1 MLKSFKNFKNINH
14 NLYIKGRRRG
24 RNFSDNL
31 FTIGMSIFETIL
43 LKSFL
48 WDINAQPNVFH
59 RSFLRKI
66 TNTPKDFS
74 FDLYVYYIAKINKL
88 RFKRIPVL
96 FKDRIHGKSSWN
108 INFKSKIQFIIRTIE
123 YSLRLKKKVKY
134 K

>member
-1 MLKSFKNFKNINH
+1 MKHIIITGTSRGIGFELVK
-14 NLYIKGRRRG
+14 LYANAGHQVLALS
-24 RNFSDNL
+24 RNS
-31 FTIGMSIFETIL
+31 
-43 LKSFL
+43 
-48 WDINAQPNVFH
+48 QP
-59 RSFLRKI
+59 I
-66 TNTPKDFS
+66 TNLGLSNVTAFS